1 MVYERPEAKILCFAP
16 FENIAADW
24 QWDLEVGGGG
34 GEGGTS
40 EFDFTIPGN
49 NPEGDI

>member
-1 MVYERPEAKILCFAP
+1 MVYEQPEAKILCFAP

-24 QWDLEVGGGG
+24 QWDLEV
-34 GEGGTS
+34 EGGSGSDTS
-40 EFDFTIPGN
+40 EFDFTIPGS